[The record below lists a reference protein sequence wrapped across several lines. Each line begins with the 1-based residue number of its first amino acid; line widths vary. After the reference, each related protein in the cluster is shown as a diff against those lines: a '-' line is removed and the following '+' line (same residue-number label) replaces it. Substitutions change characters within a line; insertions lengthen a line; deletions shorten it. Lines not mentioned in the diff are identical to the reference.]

1 MYLPAISAAYWRT
14 VKRGGRTFESIPAE
28 LKESVTT
35 LAKTDVVNGVIT
47 AENYLGY
54 IGATYEA

>member
-28 LKESVTT
+28 LKQSVTT
-35 LAKTDVVNGVIT
+35 LAKTDVVNGVIS
-47 AENYLGY
+47 AEDYSGY
-54 IGATYEA
+54 IGTAYNA